1 MDLIIANANW
11 DTLETLTTSPVKVCM
26 YCINT
31 LNTIF
36 VAGCNETYTDKQIV
50 IIFSPGFPSV
60 YTPFH
65 NCIWKITASKPHF
78 YQIEIS
84 SFSLNYSPMCKLDYL
99 KISDH
104 ANKLAL
110 PNNGKLCGLHR
121 KISIVSR
128 TSELTIRFRSFN
140 QSQGGTGFRLVYWQ
154 LSEKKRRY
162 VEIDG
167 IKM

>member
-1 MDLIIANANW
+1 MRVLHKHTKYHFI
-11 DTLETLTTSPVKVCM
+11 
-26 YCINT
+26 
-31 LNTIF
+31 
-36 VAGCNETYTDKQIV
+36 AGCNETYTDKQIV
-50 IIFSPGFPSV
+50 IIFSLGFPSV

-65 NCIWKITASKPHF
+65 NCVWKITASKPHF

-110 PNNGKLCGLHR
+110 PNNGKLCRLHR

-128 TSELTIRFRSFN
+128 TSELTICLEALINHKVGQDLDWS
-140 QSQGGTGFRLVYWQ
+140 TGSYQ
-154 LSEKKRRY
+154 KRRGDMLRLMALKY
-162 VEIDG
+162 NRNHDYSMKILA
-167 IKM
+167 